1 MQHLSEKTLDENKR
15 FMVKI
20 TLTEILKAIVPTIIA
35 SVIAT
40 FPFSGII
47 MGAFEVTGTI
57 ASIICSIIGGTIGA
71 YTANYIFDIDG
82 GDYKPVSLN
91 AYNKFRSLLNFV
103 GVFGII
109 SFIVLFSFINI
120 PKDSD
125 LIFICTFI
133 LGALLGICMLPIV
146 FKPDSTNR
154 DCKKCKLAFS
164 RKKHCVGQYVG
175 NYGRTVYVPS
185 SNRKIGSITDSSGTE
200 IGTIRQKT
208 DGYYTEE
215 HWKEKTNKIEYV
227 CICCGGM
234 IKTTEATGEKV
245 Q

>member
-1 MQHLSEKTLDENKR
+1 MQHLNEKTLKENAH

-20 TLTEILKAIVPTIIA
+20 TLSEILKAIIPTIIA

-47 MGAFEVTGTI
+47 MGAFEATGTI

-71 YTANYIFDIDG
+71 LIANYIFDIDG
-82 GDYKPVSLN
+82 GDYKPVSLY
-91 AYNKFRSLLNFV
+91 AYNKFRSILNFI

-125 LIFICTFI
+125 LVFICTFV
-133 LGALLGICMLPIV
+133 LGALLGVCMLPIV

-154 DCKKCKLAFS
+154 DCQKCKLAFS
-164 RKKHCVGQYVG
+164 RQKHYVGQYVG
-175 NYGRTVYVPS
+175 NYGRTVYVPG
-185 SNRKIGSITDSSGTE
+185 SNRKIGSITDSNGTE
-200 IGTIRQKT
+200 IGSIRQKT
-208 DGYYTEE
+208 DGYYKEE
-215 HWKEKTNKIEYV
+215 NWKEKTNKIEYS
-227 CICCGGM
+227 CIGCGSV
-234 IKTTEATGEKV
+234 IKTTEATGERVK
-245 Q
+245 